1 MLIWLPKVLDPETLA
16 RVRAFV
22 AGAEFRD
29 GKPSAGNLGRA
40 VKENEELDRTTPE
53 KAAIDALVTH
63 ALERNPMFEAAARPK
78 KFTQPIYSRYR
89 PGMQYGRHM
98 DNPTMGRGDER
109 LRIDLSITLFL
120 SEPESYEGG
129 ELAVETEYGPREAKL
144 PAGDAIVYPTI
155 YYHEVKPVTKGE
167 RLAAV
172 MWIQSLIKEPFQRAL
187 LYELSTV
194 ADWLHRQHPDSAP
207 DKQLVK
213 VQMNLL
219 RMWAEN

>member
-1 MLIWLPKVLDPETLA
+1 MLIWLPKVLEPATLA
-16 RVRAFV
+16 RVRDFV

-53 KAAIDALVTH
+53 KAAIDALVTG
-63 ALERNPMFEAAARPK
+63 ALERNPMFEVAARPK

-129 ELAVETEYGPREAKL
+129 ELTVETEYGPREAKL
-144 PAGDAIVYPTI
+144 PAGDAIVYPTV

-172 MWIQSLIKEPFQRAL
+172 MWIQSLIKEPFRRAL

-194 ADWLHRQHPDSAP
+194 ADWLHRQHPDSGP

-219 RMWAEN
+219 RLWAEN

>member
-1 MLIWLPKVLDPETLA
+1 MLIWLPKVLDPGTLA
-16 RVRAFV
+16 RVRDFV
-22 AGAEFRD
+22 AGADFRD

-40 VKENEELDRTTPE
+40 VKENEELDRATPE
-53 KAAIDALVTH
+53 KAAVDALVTG
-63 ALERNPMFEAAARPK
+63 ALERNPMFEAAARPQR
-78 KFTQPIYSRYR
+78 FTQPIYSRYK

-98 DNPTMGRGDER
+98 DNPVMGRGDER
-109 LRIDLSITLFL
+109 LRVDLSITLFL

-129 ELAVETEYGPREAKL
+129 ELTVETEYGPREAKL
-144 PAGDAIVYPTI
+144 PAGDAIVYPTV

-172 MWIQSLIKEPFQRAL
+172 MWIQSLIKEPFKRNL

-219 RMWAEN
+219 RLWAEN